1 MASTYT
7 TRIRLEKQEDG
18 ANPNSW
24 GTVLNQNVIDLVDD
38 AIAAYTTVSLSAVDV
53 TLTNID
59 GQADQARSAFIE
71 LKGALTD
78 DVNVVIPAKSKSYFI
93 RNKTTRSSAE
103 TTKIKTL
110 TGSGATVGVSA
121 NGWFICDGV
130 SVHQSNAT
138 GLDLG
143 TAATANLSDIS
154 TQATAN
160 VNGAVTGSATV
171 NVDSVSGTIVVGQ
184 TVEGVGIP
192 EGTTVS
198 TVNSATQI
206 VLSTTVTL
214 EDNAG
219 LTFTATISVSSVP
232 PVSVTDFRYIRASAT
247 STITAAKTFTA
258 PVIAPVVSLT
268 DAVSVAVNM
277 ALGNNFALT
286 LAGNRTLEAPTN
298 VTPGQTGHIYLVQDG
313 TGSRTL
319 SFATAY
325 TFVSG
330 TAPTLSTAANAVDLL
345 VYNAQAVSAIS
356 TLVVKAFSTA
366 T

>member
-71 LKGALTD
+71 LQGALTD

-110 TGSGATVGVSA
+110 AGSGATVGFSGD
-121 NGWFICDGV
+121 GWFVCDGV
-130 SVHQSNAT
+130 SVHQPNAT
-138 GLDLG
+138 GLGLG
-143 TAATANLSDIS
+143 TAADLDFGTADANL
-154 TQATAN
+154 
-160 VNGAVTGSATV
+160 
-171 NVDSVSGTIVVGQ
+171 
-184 TVEGVGIP
+184 IP
-192 EGTTVS
+192 VS
-198 TVNSATQI
+198 TADIRFV
-206 VLSTTVTL
+206 
-214 EDNAG
+214 
-219 LTFTATISVSSVP
+219 
-232 PVSVTDFRYIRASAT
+232 RASVA
-247 STITAAKTFTA
+247 STITASKTFTA

-268 DAVSVAVNM
+268 DAVSVVVNM

-286 LAGNRTLEAPTN
+286 LAGNRTLSAPAG

-319 SFATAY
+319 AY
-325 TFVSG
+325 NNAYVFVSG

-345 VYNAQAVSAIS
+345 VYNAQTTTAIS

>member
-38 AIAAYTTVSLSAVDV
+38 AIAAYTTVSLSSVDV

-71 LKGALTD
+71 LQGALTD
-78 DVNVVIPAKSKSYFI
+78 NVNVVIPAKSKSYFI

-110 TGSGATVGVSA
+110 AGAGTAVGFNG

-130 SVHQSNAT
+130 SVHQSNAV
-138 GLDLG
+138 GLGLG
-143 TAATANLSDIS
+143 TASELDFGTADANL
-154 TQATAN
+154 
-160 VNGAVTGSATV
+160 
-171 NVDSVSGTIVVGQ
+171 
-184 TVEGVGIP
+184 IP
-192 EGTTVS
+192 VS
-198 TVNSATQI
+198 TADIRFVRA
-206 VLSTTVTL
+206 
-214 EDNAG
+214 
-219 LTFTATISVSSVP
+219 SVSSTVP
-232 PVSVTDFRYIRASAT
+232 S
-247 STITAAKTFTA
+247 AKTFTSA
-258 PVIAPVVSLT
+258 VTFTGPVVDPVVSLT
-268 DAVSVAVNM
+268 DAASVAVNM

-286 LAGNRTLEAPTN
+286 LAGNRTLEAPTG
-298 VTPGQTGHIYLVQDG
+298 VTPGHTGHIYIVQDG
-313 TGSRTL
+313 TGGRTL
-319 SFATAY
+319 AY
-325 TFVSG
+325 NNAYVFISG

-345 VYNAQAVSAIS
+345 VYNAQTTTAIS

>member
-71 LKGALTD
+71 LQGALTA
-78 DVNVVIPAKSKSYFI
+78 DVNVVIPAKSKGYFI
-93 RNKTTRSSAE
+93 RNKTTRLSAE

-110 TGSGATVGVSA
+110 AGSGATVGF
-121 NGWFICDGV
+121 NGDGWFICDGV
-130 SVHQSNAT
+130 SVHQSNAV
-138 GLDLG
+138 GLNLG
-143 TAATANLSDIS
+143 TASELDFGTADANL
-154 TQATAN
+154 
-160 VNGAVTGSATV
+160 
-171 NVDSVSGTIVVGQ
+171 
-184 TVEGVGIP
+184 IP
-192 EGTTVS
+192 VS
-198 TVNSATQI
+198 TADIRFV
-206 VLSTTVTL
+206 
-214 EDNAG
+214 
-219 LTFTATISVSSVP
+219 
-232 PVSVTDFRYIRASAT
+232 RASVA
-247 STITAAKTFTA
+247 STITASKTFTA

-268 DAVSVAVNM
+268 DAASVAVNM

-286 LAGNRTLEAPTN
+286 LAGNRTLEAPTG

-319 SFATAY
+319 AY
-325 TFVSG
+325 NNAYVFISG

-345 VYNAQAVSAIS
+345 VYNAQTTTAIS

>member
-71 LKGALTD
+71 LQGALTD

-110 TGSGATVGVSA
+110 AGSGATVGFSGD
-121 NGWFICDGV
+121 GWFVCDGV
-130 SVHQSNAT
+130 SVHQPNAT
-138 GLDLG
+138 GLGLG
-143 TAATANLSDIS
+143 TAANLDFGTADTNL
-154 TQATAN
+154 
-160 VNGAVTGSATV
+160 
-171 NVDSVSGTIVVGQ
+171 
-184 TVEGVGIP
+184 IP
-192 EGTTVS
+192 VS
-198 TVNSATQI
+198 TADIRFV
-206 VLSTTVTL
+206 
-214 EDNAG
+214 
-219 LTFTATISVSSVP
+219 
-232 PVSVTDFRYIRASAT
+232 RASVA
-247 STITAAKTFTA
+247 STITASKTFTA

-268 DAVSVAVNM
+268 DAASVVVNM

-286 LAGNRTLEAPTN
+286 LAGNRTLSAPTG

-319 SFATAY
+319 AY
-325 TFVSG
+325 NNAYVFVSG

-345 VYNAQAVSAIS
+345 VYNAQTTTAIS

>member
-38 AIAAYTTVSLSAVDV
+38 AIAAYTTVSLSSVDV

-71 LKGALTD
+71 LKGNLTD
-78 DVNVVIPAKSKSYFI
+78 NVNVVIPAKSKSYFI

-110 TGSGATVGVSA
+110 AGSGATVGFNG

-130 SVHQSNAT
+130 SVHQSNAV
-138 GLDLG
+138 GLGLG
-143 TAATANLSDIS
+143 TASELDFGTADANL
-154 TQATAN
+154 
-160 VNGAVTGSATV
+160 
-171 NVDSVSGTIVVGQ
+171 
-184 TVEGVGIP
+184 IP
-192 EGTTVS
+192 VS
-198 TVNSATQI
+198 TADIRFV
-206 VLSTTVTL
+206 
-214 EDNAG
+214 
-219 LTFTATISVSSVP
+219 
-232 PVSVTDFRYIRASAT
+232 RASVA
-247 STITAAKTFTA
+247 STITASKTFTA

-268 DAVSVAVNM
+268 DAASVAVNM

-286 LAGNRTLEAPTN
+286 LAGNRTLEAPTG

-313 TGSRTL
+313 TGGRTL
-319 SFATAY
+319 AY
-325 TFVSG
+325 NNAYVFISG

-345 VYNAQAVSAIS
+345 VYNAQTTTAIS